1 MPPAAP
7 RIDAKL
13 VAALRRLDD
22 ERRPIADAHRR
33 LGAVAREI
41 GIPAPSYEQTRL
53 LVHQL
58 RRQARLSTH
67 AGELLLDIA
76 LQKRPP
82 ETVVELFMP

>member
-1 MPPAAP
+1 MSIRDRPP
-7 RIDAKL
+7 RIVHPAQRGHKL
-13 VAALRRLDD
+13 RVDTN
-22 ERRPIADAHRR
+22 RR

-41 GIPAPSYEQTRL
+41 GLPPPSYEQTRL

-58 RRQARLSTH
+58 RCRTRVSTH

-82 ETVVELFMP
+82 EAVVELFMP